1 MHALLVQRADQID
14 GCTEGLARQ
23 AGRRSGVGWGTIF
36 IDNPDPKPRPSIF
49 SCANDCLG
57 VPDALSGNCLSYE
70 ERGLYSDAG
79 GFFYSS
85 RATKRARTAAE

>member
-36 IDNPDPKPRPSIF
+36 IDNPDPKPSKLLKF
-49 SCANDCLG
+49 G
-57 VPDALSGNCLSYE
+57 
-70 ERGLYSDAG
+70 
-79 GFFYSS
+79 
-85 RATKRARTAAE
+85 ATDTPPCI